1 MKVNLIVMCYIRM
14 YVYVYNVLN
23 KNLILLYIKWK
34 KIIVLN
40 NLKYWGRR
48 RRGRRSSSI
57 NLNLFD
63 CVILILKFYFV
74 MRYVLV
80 WFLIWKEILFK
91 SIWFLFNFN

>member
-40 NLKYWGRR
+40 NLKYWR
-48 RRGRRSSSI
+48 RRGGRSSS

-74 MRYVLV
+74 TRYVLV
-80 WFLIWKEILFK
+80 WFLIWKKFLVK

>member
-40 NLKYWGRR
+40 NLKY
-48 RRGRRSSSI
+48 
-57 NLNLFD
+57 
-63 CVILILKFYFV
+63 
-74 MRYVLV
+74 
-80 WFLIWKEILFK
+80 
-91 SIWFLFNFN
+91 